1 MKPLKLIALGIIL
14 LATNAIQ
21 AQISVNVNIGSPPV
35 WGPPVAAEVEYYYLP
50 EIEAYY
56 DIRATQFVYFG
67 GGRWIRSRNLPSHY
81 RNYDLHHGHKVVLH
95 DYHGRRPYSHF
106 KSHKV
111 KYYKGYGNNNHRP
124 SHSSRPQYRDNHRER
139 DNHRGDY
146 NRRPENNRHDN
157 RDKNKHNDRGDRDNR
172 HENRRG

>member
-50 EIEAYY
+50 DIEAYY

-81 RNYDLHHGHKVVLH
+81 RNYDLHRGHKVVLH
-95 DYHGRRPYSHF
+95 DYHGRSPYSHF

-111 KYYKGYGNNNHRP
+111 KYYRGYDKRYRP
-124 SHSSRPQYRDNHRER
+124 SNNGHHHYKDNHRER
-139 DNHRGDY
+139 DNNRGDY
-146 NRRPENNRHDN
+146 YRRTDNNRHDNN
-157 RDKNKHNDRGDRDNR
+157 RDKNKHNDRGDRENR